1 MFTWFIA
8 TAKWPAI
15 PNEPSSPKPNNP
27 TVAEASLQEFGTFKQ
42 DAPIKH
48 SAVEDSIYLQLLV
61 GCILV
66 PAFFFFKLLLEKE
79 TEEKKYV
86 QPYGT
91 VRFDLACPL

>member
-15 PNEPSSPKPNNP
+15 PNEPSSPKPSNP

-48 SAVEDSIYLQLLV
+48 SAVEDSIYV
-61 GCILV
+61 
-66 PAFFFFKLLLEKE
+66 
-79 TEEKKYV
+79 
-86 QPYGT
+86 
-91 VRFDLACPL
+91 